1 MLRVE
6 DLDRICPDWRDRET
20 WACGPGPMLDG
31 IDAHFAVPVLGQ
43 LSVVES
49 WVLVTTPAFEFIR
62 PSRDDEDRSP
72 TFQPHR
78 AVAAPPDLAHSSP
91 GSPVAM
97 PGKSAGRGPV

>member
-6 DLDRICPDWRDRET
+6 DLDRICLDWRDRET

-49 WVLVTTPAFEFIR
+49 WVLVTTLRSSSSDR
-62 PSRDDEDRSP
+62 PGTTRTAR

-97 PGKSAGRGPV
+97 PGTSAGRGPV